1 MPVAPYPQRMEA
13 TAPDPADTA
22 AAFRAAM
29 RRVASTV
36 HVVTIRVDDT
46 PMGMTATA
54 VSSLAL
60 TPPSLLVCVNQSAR
74 MHSPMADVRR
84 FCVNVLG
91 REQTDVARAFADALV
106 LPQAAGGTFNI
117 GSGRDRSVTEVATEL
132 ARAMGKNDIAPQIV
146 GKARI
151 GDIRHCFCDTSFA
164 AEKIGFTARR
174 DFQAGLTELAEW
186 LAAQTAHD
194 RVDQMRAE
202 LETRG
207 LVA

>member
-1 MPVAPYPQRMEA
+1 MTVAAYPQAMEA
-13 TAPDPADTA
+13 TGPDPADTA

-36 HVVTIRVDDT
+36 HVVTIRVGDT

-91 REQTDVARAFADALV
+91 SGQMDVARAFSDGRLRDVRFRTGDWRVDGEAPPRLADAQASIVCTLKELHAFGTHSIFVGEVEEVVTREAVDPLV
-106 LPQAAGGTFNI
+106 YLDGRYLAAG
-117 GSGRDRSVTEVATEL
+117 
-132 ARAMGKNDIAPQIV
+132 APLD
-146 GKARI
+146 G
-151 GDIRHCFCDTSFA
+151 
-164 AEKIGFTARR
+164 
-174 DFQAGLTELAEW
+174 
-186 LAAQTAHD
+186 
-194 RVDQMRAE
+194 
-202 LETRG
+202 
-207 LVA
+207 